1 MAQFLRFVHR
11 ICPCYIYNRIT
22 SLSNDNFDHRLSTFG
37 RKMLQTCGKVQIGAN
52 LSLCV
57 CYRLVFFHLK
67 GFGSNLTKSEG
78 NWRHFRPRMS
88 RICHETGK
96 KCVFFIWKYENNTRI
111 KFSARNLKKIRKISK
126 KWLKSGFFWII
137 SAPQKCKDTRK
148 GKKVTQNLIRF
159 SAFWEN
165 FG

>member
-96 KCVFFIWKYENNTRI
+96 KCVFLFESHFFYIPSGEKYENNTRI
-111 KFSARNLKKIRKISK
+111 KFSARNLKKN
-126 KWLKSGFFWII
+126 
-137 SAPQKCKDTRK
+137 QK
-148 GKKVTQNLIRF
+148 NL
-159 SAFWEN
+159 
-165 FG
+165 

>member
-96 KCVFFIWKYENNTRI
+96 SVFFLFESHFFYIPSGEKYEKNTRI
-111 KFSARNLKKIRKISK
+111 KFSARNLKKN
-126 KWLKSGFFWII
+126 
-137 SAPQKCKDTRK
+137 QK
-148 GKKVTQNLIRF
+148 NL
-159 SAFWEN
+159 
-165 FG
+165 

>member
-96 KCVFFIWKYENNTRI
+96 SVFFFIWKSFFLHSVRWKVWE
-111 KFSARNLKKIRKISK
+111 KHPDQVFSPKSEKKSEKSLKN
-126 KWLKSGFFWII
+126 G
-137 SAPQKCKDTRK
+137 
-148 GKKVTQNLIRF
+148 
-159 SAFWEN
+159 
-165 FG
+165 